1 MIDKSFEFELPQER
15 IAQFPAATREAS
27 RLLVCDR
34 KTRAWEHSSFSE
46 IGKNL
51 QAGDLLVLNDTKV
64 IPARLFAT
72 LPSKKNKQVEI
83 FLLRDLGER
92 QWECL
97 AKPAKLLPVDTT
109 LQLGDGAFEGT
120 VCEVKGEGMR
130 VIEFKP
136 LNDLSFSQF
145 LNQYGKVP
153 LPPYIKREDDSLDK
167 ERYQTIYAQKEGAV
181 AAPTAGLHFTSE
193 LLTQLEQNKIETTF
207 VTLHVGLGTFRPL
220 SEKQWKEGKLHNEAY
235 AISTEAADKINKALE
250 EKRRIIA
257 VGTTTVRALES
268 AAKTSLPIQP
278 TQEETDIF
286 IYPPFDFKVV
296 SGMITNFHLPNSS
309 LLWLVSAFAKK
320 EFIQELYQEAI
331 RKEYRFY
338 SYGDAMLIL

>member
-1 MIDKSFEFELPQER
+1 MIKKSFEFELPQER

-34 KTRAWEHSSFSE
+34 KKRAWEHSCFSE

-83 FLLRDLGER
+83 LLLRDLGEG

-97 AKPAKLLPVDTT
+97 AKPAKLLPVETT
-109 LQLGDGAFEGT
+109 LHLGDGAFEGK
-120 VCEVKGEGMR
+120 VCEVRGEGMR

-136 LNDLSFSQF
+136 LSDLSFSQF

-153 LPPYIKREDDSLDK
+153 LPPYIKREDDSSDK

-181 AAPTAGLHFTSE
+181 AAPTAGLHFTPS
-193 LLTQLEQNKIETTF
+193 LLEDLKENGVETTF
-207 VTLHVGLGTFRPL
+207 ITLHVGLGTFRPL
-220 SEKQWKEGKLHNEAY
+220 SEKQWKEEKLHNEAY
-235 AISTEAADKINKALE
+235 AISTEAANKINKALSE
-250 EKRRIIA
+250 RRRIIA

-268 AAKTSLPIQP
+268 AAKISLPIKP

-286 IYPPFDFKVV
+286 IYPPFTYPIPHYC
-296 SGMITNFHLPNSS
+296 G
-309 LLWLVSAFAKK
+309 
-320 EFIQELYQEAI
+320 
-331 RKEYRFY
+331 
-338 SYGDAMLIL
+338 